1 MVLFKEVC
9 TFYVLKWWC
18 LCKVVQDHP
27 HLWTKM
33 RKLQKPWL
41 EFPFSHS
48 IRQKT
53 NEFGTNGCHCNL
65 PVIEGWDTR
74 HHPKTTVWEMLYT
87 SFMLIIL
94 QLGKMRFFLTRSF
107 VHPVS
112 FRSRNCHVL
121 EEYFEQRRAG
131 KIKKEDK
138 FMVLCTQPRCHRD
151 FWEIPAVQKPH
162 TYSNQGKFGG
172 IVRFKFKIQDI
183 SISPKCLTDLIH
195 VSAWCWSVKNKSWC
209 RNGVANNIWRTA
221 ARFAT
226 HPQVPWAAP
235 SLFSREECIC
245 KAYTLR
251 YLKVVHRRIA
261 LENMFLIACATSIAF
276 AAGAWI

>member
-1 MVLFKEVC
+1 
-9 TFYVLKWWC
+9 
-18 LCKVVQDHP
+18 
-27 HLWTKM
+27 
-33 RKLQKPWL
+33 
-41 EFPFSHS
+41 
-48 IRQKT
+48 
-53 NEFGTNGCHCNL
+53 
-65 PVIEGWDTR
+65 
-74 HHPKTTVWEMLYT
+74 
-87 SFMLIIL
+87 
-94 QLGKMRFFLTRSF
+94 MRFFLTRSF

-195 VSAWCWSVKNKSWC
+195 VSAWCWSVKNKS
-209 RNGVANNIWRTA
+209 
-221 ARFAT
+221 
-226 HPQVPWAAP
+226 
-235 SLFSREECIC
+235 
-245 KAYTLR
+245 
-251 YLKVVHRRIA
+251 
-261 LENMFLIACATSIAF
+261 
-276 AAGAWI
+276 